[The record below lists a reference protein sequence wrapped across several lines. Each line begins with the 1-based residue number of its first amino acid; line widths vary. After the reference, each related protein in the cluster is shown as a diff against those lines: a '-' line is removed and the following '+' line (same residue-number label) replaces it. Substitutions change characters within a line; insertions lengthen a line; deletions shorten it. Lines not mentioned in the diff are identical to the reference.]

1 MFAKD
6 VEVCLLA
13 FFIDCS
19 QPSEESLRQL
29 ALAPFRF
36 HDWRMGLARRIAAL
50 KPSATLT
57 LNARAAEMRRQ
68 GRRVISLAVGEPDL
82 PPPPAAIKA
91 GHEALAEGFTRY
103 TPAAGIPELREAVAR
118 MFREELGL
126 AVAAEQVVITAGG
139 KQALFNLMLALLGE
153 GDEVI
158 IPAPYWVSYPEM
170 AKLAGARPVIVPTR
184 AEDGFRLR
192 PEALDAA
199 ITPRTR
205 LFVLN
210 SPSNPTGMRY
220 TREELAALAEVLRA
234 HPSIWIASDEIYRKI
249 LFDGVEHVSIVQ
261 VAPDLAARTVIV
273 DGASKAYR
281 MTGLR
286 IGFAAG
292 PAEIIRAMI
301 AIQGQSTSNPCS
313 IAQRMALAAITSEDD
328 GIAEMNRIFQRRR
341 DRVVETLGAVPGVHL
356 PVPEGAFYAFPD
368 LAAALPAN
376 EDDARFCERLLEEE
390 GVAVVPGSA
399 FGAPGCV
406 RISFAVAEAELEE
419 ALARIVR
426 ALGA

>member
-249 LFDGVEHVSIVQ
+249 LFDGAEHVSIVQ

-292 PAEIIRAMI
+292 PAETIRAMI

-341 DRVVETLGAVPGVHL
+341 DRIVETLGAVPGVRL

-368 LAAALPAN
+368 LAAALPAS
-376 EDDARFCERLLEEE
+376 EDDARFCERILEEE